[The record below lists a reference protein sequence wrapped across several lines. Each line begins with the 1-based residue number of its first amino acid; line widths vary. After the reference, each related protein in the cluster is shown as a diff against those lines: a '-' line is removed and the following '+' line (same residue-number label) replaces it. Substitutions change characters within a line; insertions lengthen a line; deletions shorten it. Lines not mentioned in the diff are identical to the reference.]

1 MYIGNL
7 NWYFAVSFLTYP
19 NRCMLPL
26 ESRGCFFNLFIL
38 SLSLCNVHG
47 LHDKHLLNKWIPII
61 FLHWRVKCNYQQI
74 VLTLLLSLGI
84 VDIAEK
90 SVEMAQE
97 EYFPSGLNI
106 YGMSVM
112 SQGSH
117 RYLSHLILS
126 STYKIVITLP
136 LQAQSLRPFLRPAS

>member
-97 EYFPSGLNI
+97 ESIFHLGLI
-106 YGMSVM
+106 FMECLLCPKVLIDT
-112 SQGSH
+112 
-117 RYLSHLILS
+117 YLTWFFHQLIRLS
-126 STYKIVITLP
+126 LLCHCRHKV
-136 LQAQSLRPFLRPAS
+136 

>member
-7 NWYFAVSFLTYP
+7 NWYLAVSFLTYP

-38 SLSLCNVHG
+38 SLTLCNVHG
-47 LHDKHLLNKWIPII
+47 LHDKYLLNKWIPII
-61 FLHWRVKCNYQQI
+61 FLHWRVKCNDQQSQQR
-74 VLTLLLSLGI
+74 VLTLLLLLGI
-84 VDIAEK
+84 GDIAEK
-90 SVEMAQE
+90 SGDGIGR
-97 EYFPSGLNI
+97 EYFPSGLDI

-126 STYKIVITLP
+126 STYKIVIILP
-136 LQAQSLRPFLRPAS
+136 LQTQSLS